1 MTRLSYDS
9 RVLSSRCRC
18 EVGLLRGVDRQGVG
32 WPDGGEADEGREG
45 WAKARCSPAAVRRP
59 LSRRSVGVRYYTG
72 LPSLSHPSPGVSGL
86 VRGCAKNPQGLGIVA
101 PPTKASSPSRRPCSF
116 FLHLTHFFSI
126 VPSSAFLLLSPP
138 PFPHFLTSLELTGS
152 QTSVTFERQRHGAR
166 ITSSSISTA
175 VHPSVTDVLN
185 YEGLP
190 PSHAS

>member
-1 MTRLSYDS
+1 MGKSKMQP
-9 RVLSSRCRC
+9 SSRPASAVQAKCRGT
-18 EVGLLRGVDRQGVG
+18 VLHWTSQ
-32 WPDGGEADEGREG
+32 PI
-45 WAKARCSPAAVRRP
+45 
-59 LSRRSVGVRYYTG
+59 
-72 LPSLSHPSPGVSGL
+72 PSLSRGVRFGSRLRQKPPGP
-86 VRGCAKNPQGLGIVA
+86 RYCIVA

-138 PFPHFLTSLELTGS
+138 PCPHFLTSLELTGF
-152 QTSVTFERQRHGAR
+152 QTSVTFERQRHCAR

>member
-1 MTRLSYDS
+1 MGLLDVHCFADTSVHVLTKGSKWTAMTRLSYDS

-86 VRGCAKNPQGLGIVA
+86 VRGCAKNPQGQGIVA

-126 VPSSAFLLLSPP
+126 VPSSAFFCFLRLL
-138 PFPHFLTSLELTGS
+138 FL
-152 QTSVTFERQRHGAR
+152 
-166 ITSSSISTA
+166 IS
-175 VHPSVTDVLN
+175 
-185 YEGLP
+185 
-190 PSHAS
+190 